1 MLNGQNLKSKI
12 LNFTPTILKKIFD
25 FFNIEPIEHLTIK
38 QQKKIMNKG
47 LNSLLDI
54 IKLTN
59 FDKDKP
65 EFHSYCVTAL
75 NDKHASILDKK
86 TQTVIKTEKQELFD
100 TLLTC
105 NISKLES
112 ISKNKSISYSDREDY
127 KDKLLRLKKLLFENK
142 KTINKFYSQINLMS
156 FNNKHIILEN
166 IIIFFLSGKI

>member
-1 MLNGQNLKSKI
+1 MR
-12 LNFTPTILKKIFD
+12 
-25 FFNIEPIEHLTIK
+25 
-38 QQKKIMNKG
+38 KG

-105 NISKLES
+105 NMSKLES
-112 ISKNKSISYSDREDY
+112 ISKNMSISYSDREQY

-142 KTINKFYSQINLMS
+142 KAINKFYSQINL
-156 FNNKHIILEN
+156 
-166 IIIFFLSGKI
+166 